1 MILKQIDAVLFK
13 EMFLNGTV
21 LLQQN
26 KDKINALNVFPVP
39 DGDTGTN
46 MLMTLKSA
54 LAEMQQVTSDSIS
67 DVAEAISRGS
77 LKGARGNSGVIL
89 SQLYRGF
96 CRSIH
101 QKEAIDARE
110 FAAALRMS
118 SETAYKAVMKPREGT
133 VLTVSRVV
141 GETAVRAVES
151 TDNII
156 EVMRRAL
163 DAGWEVL
170 ARTPDMLDV
179 LRRAGVVD
187 AGGQGLLTVLDG
199 YMAAIRGD
207 APLGTLRDLAEETK
221 AERTRTA
228 AAAFSEEEIEFGYC
242 TEFIIHPLFPNVD
255 EPDVERFKGRL
266 EIIGDSAA
274 VVSDEKM
281 IRVHV
286 HSNMPGKVLQY
297 ALRLGELTNVK
308 IDNMRQQHRS
318 ILELNGNARPEQPLR
333 EYAIVTVAAGDGMK
347 DIFRDLGAEGF
358 VEGGQTMNPS
368 TDELVAAIDALC
380 AKTVYVLP
388 NNPNIIMAA
397 RQADELT
404 KCRVVVIPSRSIP
417 QGVAAVLAF
426 NPELTPEENEQAMNR
441 AMESVNTGQV
451 TYAVRDSN
459 MDGHNIREGDIVGI
473 GNGRI
478 LTVGQ
483 DPGEVAFALCGALM
497 GDESEI
503 ISIYYGQD
511 VTGEQA
517 EALVERLGREYP
529 GYDVECHR
537 GGQPLYYYILSVE

>member
-1 MILKQIDAVLFK
+1 M
-13 EMFLNGTV
+13 
-21 LLQQN
+21 
-26 KDKINALNVFPVP
+26 
-39 DGDTGTN
+39 
-46 MLMTLKSA
+46 
-54 LAEMQQVTSDSIS
+54 
-67 DVAEAISRGS
+67 
-77 LKGARGNSGVIL
+77 IL

-141 GETAVRAVES
+141 GETAVRAADS

-170 ARTPDMLDV
+170 AKTPDMLDV
-179 LRRAGVVD
+179 LKRAGVVD

-228 AAAFSEEEIEFGYC
+228 AASFSEEEIEFGYC

-426 NPELTPEENEQAMNR
+426 NPELTPEENEEAMNGPWNR
-441 AMESVNTGQV
+441 STP
-451 TYAVRDSN
+451 
-459 MDGHNIREGDIVGI
+459 
-473 GNGRI
+473 GR
-478 LTVGQ
+478 
-483 DPGEVAFALCGALM
+483 
-497 GDESEI
+497 
-503 ISIYYGQD
+503 
-511 VTGEQA
+511 
-517 EALVERLGREYP
+517 
-529 GYDVECHR
+529 
-537 GGQPLYYYILSVE
+537 